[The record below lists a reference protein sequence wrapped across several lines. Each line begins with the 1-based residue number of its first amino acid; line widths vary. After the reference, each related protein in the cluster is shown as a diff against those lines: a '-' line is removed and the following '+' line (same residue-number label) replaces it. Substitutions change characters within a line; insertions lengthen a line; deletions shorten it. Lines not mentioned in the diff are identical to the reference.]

1 MSFTKERLRNA
12 VVGAL
17 FVWSKPECHRVYN
30 DLVLLQSIFGVVA
43 PIGQADLPVSKLLA
57 VGPVRLLLRSSVSNH
72 IFRAPTD
79 TTM

>member
-1 MSFTKERLRNA
+1 MDCIKERLRNA

-57 VGPVRLLLRSSVSNH
+57 IGRARHLLGSSVTSH
-72 IFRAPTD
+72 IFRAPPD
-79 TTM
+79 ATM